1 MISVFGAKKK
11 LAVKHGSPALGRTFV
26 KFRLSDYR
34 SFVLPDGPAA
44 RGATTSWCVIASRCF
59 SRWSTQTLFASPS
72 ERHAKPDTHHEVV
85 AARVGRFSIFC
96 SARLEIGVYDH

>member
-1 MISVFGAKKK
+1 VISVFGAKKK

-44 RGATTSWCVIASRCF
+44 RGA
-59 SRWSTQTLFASPS
+59 
-72 ERHAKPDTHHEVV
+72 KPDTHHEVV